1 MNTSVFKGSAT
12 AIITPMN
19 MDGSISYKKNGRT
32 FRISDF
38 TSYECHRSRWNNR
51 RICLFKR

>member
-19 MDGSISYKKNGRT
+19 MDGSISYKKMEELLKADLLIILKKLSENAG
-32 FRISDF
+32 
-38 TSYECHRSRWNNR
+38 
-51 RICLFKR
+51 

>member
-19 MDGSISYKKNGRT
+19 MDGSISYLSL
-32 FRISDF
+32 I
-38 TSYECHRSRWNNR
+38 H
-51 RICLFKR
+51 I